1 MRGFL
6 VSVLLVGALQ
16 AQVLYEEHFTNGAP
30 QLTWQGYFSAYGL
43 LDTLAVENDSTTPEG
58 DGWIG
63 KVFGDAYA
71 LQVAGD
77 PALTNYSIEA
87 WIYTIVTPSGSGP
100 YNGLAFRVN
109 PVDSGFYIFAADFDS
124 DRRLRLSYHAPPD
137 FMPTILQVW
146 YDADVPG
153 GLPVTS
159 GWHHFAVNAFGDSIS
174 LYFDNILLPGSPII
188 DNHSTFGMFG
198 VYAASFATTPETKF
212 DALIVRDVPY
222 GVNESSTP
230 QPLPRVRVTP
240 IPFERVLTIRNLPDH
255 PTQIRVFNT
264 AGQLIWQ
271 KQTRGTESVIRWLGV
286 DQSQRPVRPGVY
298 FLQIGN
304 QRIRIVK
311 AQ

>member
-1 MRGFL
+1 MRGLL
-6 VSVLLVGALQ
+6 VSVFLVGALQ
-16 AQVLYEEHFTNGAP
+16 AQVLYEEHFTNGTP

-63 KVFGDAYA
+63 KVYGDAYA

-87 WIYTIVTPSGSGP
+87 WIYTVVTPSGSGP
-100 YNGLAFRVN
+100 YNGIAFRIN

-137 FMPTILQVW
+137 FMPTVLQVW

-159 GWHHFAVNAFGDSIS
+159 GWHHFAINAFGDSIS
-174 LYFDNILLPGSPII
+174 VYFDNILLPGSPII

-198 VYAASFATTPETKF
+198 VYAASFAGPPETKF

-222 GVNESSTP
+222 GVAETEPSLA
-230 QPLPRVRVTP
+230 LPKVQVTP
-240 IPFERVLTIRNLPDH
+240 IPFDRVLTIRNLPET
-255 PTQIRVFNT
+255 PTPIQIFDA
-264 AGQLIWQ
+264 AGRLIWQ
-271 KQTRGTESVIRWLGV
+271 TRTTGRETQIFWQGLDR
-286 DQSQRPVRPGVY
+286 QQRPVGPGVY
-298 FLQIGN
+298 FLRVGSQQI
-304 QRIRIVK
+304 RVLKIR
-311 AQ
+311 